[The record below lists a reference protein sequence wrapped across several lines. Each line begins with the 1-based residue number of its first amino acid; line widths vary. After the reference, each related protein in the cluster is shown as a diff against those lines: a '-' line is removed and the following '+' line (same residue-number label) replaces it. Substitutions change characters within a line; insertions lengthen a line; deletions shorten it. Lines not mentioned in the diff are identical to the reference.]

1 LEIVSPHDFSHLPA
15 MRIDRLQLKNFKCF
29 AERRFEFR
37 PGFNLIVGE
46 NGSGKTSLLEALAVA
61 SGSWL
66 LGLSNYSSHC
76 KARSIL
82 PSEVTL
88 KAVGKGDGGAR
99 YERHF
104 PVEVTATGQV
114 ASQEISWTR
123 TLEGVRGRTKSAESA
138 DLKRMSEQI
147 GRQAMEGEPV
157 TLPLI
162 SYYGTG
168 RLWQQPRDLKTKR
181 AISVSKDRTSV
192 FSGYANSHD
201 PRSSAADLFRWI
213 QTQQFIALEDG
224 ETPVALRL
232 LTQAVI
238 GCIEGGRSLHFS
250 VKLADLI
257 LEIEGQGG
265 QPFNNLSDGYRN
277 MIAMLGDITFKALT
291 LNPHLGMKAAAMT
304 PGVVL
309 IDELDLH
316 LHPKWQRRVI
326 DDLKRT
332 FPMMQLICTSHSPF
346 LIQSLQPG
354 ELISLCEGEGEMEY
368 SGQPIENIIEDVQG
382 VQNPQ
387 RSRNAEEADHAAE
400 AYFTLLQQ
408 KTDAHPRAL
417 AEAELRY
424 RKISSVYSD
433 HSVLDA
439 ILKLEAL
446 AAVQKG
452 GKK

>member
-1 LEIVSPHDFSHLPA
+1 MH
-15 MRIDRLQLKNFKCF
+15 IDRIQLRNFKCF
-29 AERRFEFR
+29 TERSFEFR
-37 PGFNLIVGE
+37 PGFNLLVGE
-46 NGSGKTSLLEALAVA
+46 NGSGKTSVLEALAVA

-66 LGLSNYSSHC
+66 LGLSKYSAQC

-82 PSEVTL
+82 PAEVQL
-88 KAVGKGDGGAR
+88 RAVKEGGRVAR
-99 YERHF
+99 YERRF
-104 PVEVTATGQV
+104 PVEVTANGNV

-123 TLEGVRGRTKSAESA
+123 TLEGVRGRTTSAGSA
-138 DLKRMSEQI
+138 DLKRMGEQI
-147 GRQAMEGEPV
+147 GRQAMGGEPV
-157 TLPLI
+157 MLPLI

-168 RLWQQPRDLKTKR
+168 RLWQQPRDLKAKR
-181 AISVSKDRTSV
+181 ATSASKARTSV
-192 FSGYANSHD
+192 FIGYTNSHD

-213 QTQQFIALEDG
+213 QTQQFIALEEG
-224 ETPVALRL
+224 KNPVELRL
-232 LTQAVI
+232 LTKAI
-238 GCIEGGRSLHFS
+238 LGCIEGAQNLHFS

-257 LEIEGQGG
+257 LDIEGQGR

-277 MIAMLGDITFKALT
+277 MIAMVGDIAFKALT
-291 LNPHLGMKAAAMT
+291 LNPHLGMKAAAET

-332 FPMMQLICTSHSPF
+332 FPAMQFICTSHSPF

-354 ELISLCEGEGEMEY
+354 ELISLREDAGEMEY

-382 VQNPQ
+382 VKDPQ

-400 AYFTLLQQ
+400 AYFTLLRQ
-408 KTDAHPRAL
+408 KPDADPQTL
-417 AEAELRY
+417 AKAELRY
-424 RKISSVYSD
+424 RNISSIYSD
-433 HSVLDA
+433 NSALDA
-439 ILKLEAL
+439 ILKLEAR
-446 AAVQKG
+446 AAVQNG

>member
-1 LEIVSPHDFSHLPA
+1 MGIVSRLKYSHLPA
-15 MRIDRLQLKNFKCF
+15 MHIDRLQLRNFKCF
-29 AERRFEFR
+29 TDRSFEFR
-37 PGFNLIVGE
+37 PGFNLLVGE
-46 NGSGKTSLLEALAVA
+46 NGSGKTSVLEALAVA

-66 LGLSNYSSHC
+66 LGLSRYSDYC

-82 PSEVTL
+82 PAEVYL
-88 KAVGKGDGGAR
+88 KAVQEGAKTLR
-99 YERHF
+99 YERRF
-104 PVEVTATGQV
+104 PVAVIASGNV
-114 ASQEISWTR
+114 AGEKISWTR
-123 TLEGVRGRTKSAESA
+123 TLEGAKGRTTSSGAA
-138 DLKRMSEQI
+138 ALKRLGERLGHS
-147 GRQAMEGEPV
+147 AMNGEHV

-168 RLWQQPRDLKTKR
+168 RLWQQPRDLKARRVTS
-181 AISVSKDRTSV
+181 ASKARTSV
-192 FSGYANSHD
+192 FRGYINSHD

-213 QTQQFIALEDG
+213 QTQRFIALEEGKD
-224 ETPVALRL
+224 PVALHVL
-232 LTQAVI
+232 KKAVL
-238 GCIEGGRSLHFS
+238 GCIEGGRNLNFS

-257 LEIEGQGG
+257 LDIEGHDRL
-265 QPFNNLSDGYRN
+265 PFNNLSDGYRN
-277 MIAMLGDITFKALT
+277 MIAMVGDIAFKALT
-291 LNPHLGMKAAAMT
+291 LNPHLGMKAAAET

-332 FPMMQLICTSHSPF
+332 FPAMQFICTSHSPF

-354 ELISLCEGEGEMEY
+354 ELISLREDAGEMEY

-382 VQNPQ
+382 VKDPQ

-408 KTDAHPRAL
+408 KPEVDPQTL
-417 AEAELRY
+417 AKAELRY
-424 RKISSVYSD
+424 RNISSIYSD
-433 HSVLDA
+433 NSALDA
-439 ILKLEAL
+439 ILKLEAR
-446 AAVQKG
+446 AAVQNG